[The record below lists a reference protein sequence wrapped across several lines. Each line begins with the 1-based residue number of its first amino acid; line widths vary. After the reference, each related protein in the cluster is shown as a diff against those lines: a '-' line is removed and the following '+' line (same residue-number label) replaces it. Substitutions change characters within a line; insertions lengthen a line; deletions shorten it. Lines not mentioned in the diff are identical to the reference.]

1 VTDRFGEPAYYYL
14 VYKGVDKNHFES
26 KKVLGPIL
34 ENGVQRIDSV
44 ENIYFRSFNFR
55 NEEKKSGQI
64 WVGAGVDFGEKNNEI
79 QITRI

>member
-1 VTDRFGEPAYYYL
+1 L
-14 VYKGVDKNHFES
+14 VLRSSLLIFES